1 MHSDGDSSGRQRF
14 LNIEQA
20 ATELG
25 VSTKTVRRL
34 IAAGDLIVY
43 RFGRSIRIAR
53 DDFEIFV
60 KLRRSR

>member
-1 MHSDGDSSGRQRF
+1 MSTNDDSTGLQRF

-43 RFGRSIRIAR
+43 RFGRNIRIAR
-53 DDFEIFV
+53 DDFEIYV
-60 KLRRSR
+60 KLQRAR